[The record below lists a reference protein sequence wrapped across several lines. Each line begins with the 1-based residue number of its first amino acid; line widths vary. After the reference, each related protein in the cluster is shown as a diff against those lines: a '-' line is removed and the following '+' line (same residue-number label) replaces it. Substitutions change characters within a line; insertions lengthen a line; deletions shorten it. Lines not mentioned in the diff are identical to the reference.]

1 MFRVIFI
8 CILHLLVL
16 FNESI
21 SKELQWRSEIGAE
34 ADRNCCG
41 ITSSLSAGRILQES
55 KMKWS
60 KHCGLL
66 INTFMWYK
74 YSRISWE
81 ISYKI
86 NEIKAITDDLW
97 HLVLA
102 TWPCYQPAGSLNMNS
117 RAWIELHQVFQFYWE
132 RWVTIMIWL
141 RKKKHP
147 FWQYW

>member
-1 MFRVIFI
+1 MFRVILK

-41 ITSSLSAGRILQES
+41 ITSSLSAGRILQGS
-55 KMKWS
+55 KMKRS

-97 HLVLA
+97 YLVLA
-102 TWPCYQPAGSLNMNS
+102 TWPYQPAGSLNMNG

-141 RKKKHP
+141 RKEHP